1 MSKQYPTKQYPTQ
14 TMPTPLHVLVTGA
27 AGVIGTAFWH
37 SRHGEFSLRLAD
49 LHTGKLAQA
58 PCPAIHLDVGNYAAC
73 LAACAGIDVVLHLA
87 GVPHAGADFDAQLL
101 QPNIIGT
108 HNIFRAAQAQG
119 VKRVVFASSAQA
131 VEGYAPDVQVHEA
144 MPARPANMYGASKAF
159 GEGVASAF
167 AHQFGMTAIAV
178 RIANVAQFAP
188 GQHHSARD
196 IAAFI
201 SERDVV
207 QLLARCVSADVAP
220 GYHVAH
226 GVSDNRYKRLSIAAT
241 RQLLGYAPQDDGF
254 TLLGL

>member
-1 MSKQYPTKQYPTQ
+1 MTQ
-14 TMPTPLHVLVTGA
+14 QPLRVLVTGA
-27 AGVIGTAFWH
+27 AGIIGTAFWQR
-37 SRHGEFSLRLAD
+37 RHGDFSLRLAD
-49 LHTGKLAQA
+49 LHTGKLAEA
-58 PCPAIHLDVGNYAAC
+58 PCPFIQLDVADHAAC
-73 LAACAGIDVVLHLA
+73 LAACADIDVVLHLA
-87 GVPHAGADFDAQLL
+87 GVPHAGADFDTQLL

-108 HNIFRAAQAQG
+108 HNLFRAAQVKK

-131 VEGYAPDVQVHEA
+131 IEGYPLDAQVHEH

-167 AHQFGMTAIAV
+167 AHQHGMTTIAV
-178 RIANVAQFAP
+178 RIANVAHFAP
-188 GQHHSARD
+188 GQQHSTRD

-207 QLLARCVSADVAP
+207 QLLARCIAADVAP
-220 GYHVAH
+220 GYHVVH

-241 RQLLGYAPQDDGF
+241 RQLVGYAPQDDGF

>member
-1 MSKQYPTKQYPTQ
+1 MTQ
-14 TMPTPLHVLVTGA
+14 TTQTPVRVLVTGA
-27 AGVIGTAFWH
+27 AGVIGTAFWQN
-37 SRHGEFSLRLAD
+37 RHGEFSLRLAD
-49 LHTGKLAQA
+49 LHISKLAQA
-58 PCPAIHLDVGNYAAC
+58 PSPSMQLDVADYAAC

-87 GVPHAGADFDAQLL
+87 GVPHASADFDAQLL

-131 VEGYAPDVQVHEA
+131 VEGYALDVQVHESMA
-144 MPARPANMYGASKAF
+144 ARPANMYGASKAF

-167 AHQFGMTAIAV
+167 AHQHGMTAIAV

-188 GQHHSARD
+188 GQQHSARD

-207 QLLARCVSADVAP
+207 QLLARCVSADVPP
-220 GYHVAH
+220 GYHVVH
-226 GVSDNRYKRLSIAAT
+226 GVSDNRYKRLSIDAT
-241 RQLLGYAPQDDGF
+241 RKLLGYAPQDDGF

>member
-1 MSKQYPTKQYPTQ
+1 MIQQ
-14 TMPTPLHVLVTGA
+14 PLRVLVTGA
-27 AGVIGTAFWH
+27 AGIIGTVFWKR
-37 SRHGEFSLRLAD
+37 RHGEFSLRLAD
-49 LHTGKLAQA
+49 LHTGKLAEA
-58 PCPAIHLDVGNYAAC
+58 PCPSMQLDVSDHAAC
-73 LAACAGIDVVLHLA
+73 LAACMDTDVVLHLA
-87 GVPHAGADFDAQLL
+87 GVPHASADFDAQLL

-119 VKRVVFASSAQA
+119 VKRVVFASSAQT
-131 VEGYAPDVQVHEA
+131 VEGYPLDMQVHEN

-167 AHQFGMTAIAV
+167 AHQHGMTAIAV
-178 RIANVAQFAP
+178 RIANVAQFEK

-207 QLLARCVSADVAP
+207 QLLARCIAADVAP
-220 GYHVAH
+220 GYHVVH
-226 GVSDNRYKRLSIAAT
+226 GVSDNRYKRLSIDAT
-241 RQLLGYAPQDDGF
+241 RRLVGYAPQDDGF

>member
-1 MSKQYPTKQYPTQ
+1 MTKES
-14 TMPTPLHVLVTGA
+14 LRVLVTGA
-27 AGVIGTAFWH
+27 AGSIGTAFWKR
-37 SRHGEFSLRLAD
+37 RHGEFSLRLAD
-49 LHTGKLAQA
+49 LHTEGLAEA
-58 PCPAIHLDVGNYAAC
+58 PCPSMQLDVSDHAAC
-73 LAACAGIDVVLHLA
+73 LAACLDIDVVLHLA

-101 QPNIIGT
+101 QPNIVGT

-131 VEGYAPDVQVHEA
+131 VEGYPLDVQVQES

-167 AHQFGMTAIAV
+167 AHQHGMTAIAV

-188 GQHHSARD
+188 GQQHSARD

-207 QLLARCVSADVAP
+207 QLLACCVAADVAP
-220 GYHVAH
+220 GYHVVH
-226 GVSDNRYKRLSIAAT
+226 GVSDNRYKRLSIDAT
-241 RQLLGYAPQDDGF
+241 RRLVGYAPQDDGF
-254 TLLGL
+254 SLLGL

>member
-1 MSKQYPTKQYPTQ
+1 MTQ
-14 TMPTPLHVLVTGA
+14 TTETPVRVLVTGA
-27 AGVIGTAFWH
+27 AGVIGTAFWQH
-37 SRHGEFSLRLAD
+37 RCGEFSLRLAD
-49 LHTGKLAQA
+49 LHISKLAQA
-58 PCPAIHLDVGNYAAC
+58 PCPSLQLDVADYAAC
-73 LAACAGIDVVLHLA
+73 LSACAGIDVALHLA

-131 VEGYAPDVQVHEA
+131 VEGYALDVQVHESMA
-144 MPARPANMYGASKAF
+144 ARPANMYGASKAF

-167 AHQFGMTAIAV
+167 AHQHGMTAIAV
-178 RIANVAQFAP
+178 RIANVAHFAP

-207 QLLARCVSADVAP
+207 QLLARCVSAAVPP
-220 GYHVAH
+220 GYHVVH
-226 GVSDNRYKRLSIAAT
+226 GVSDNRYKRLSIDAT
-241 RQLLGYAPQDDGF
+241 RKLLGYAPQDDSF

>member
-1 MSKQYPTKQYPTQ
+1 MTKESLRQA
-14 TMPTPLHVLVTGA
+14 PLRVLVTGA
-27 AGVIGTAFWH
+27 AGIIGTAFWKR
-37 SRHGEFSLRLAD
+37 RHGEFSLRLAD
-49 LHTGKLAQA
+49 LHTGKLAEA
-58 PCPAIHLDVGNYAAC
+58 PCPSLQLDVSDYAAC
-73 LAACAGIDVVLHLA
+73 LAACANIDVVLHLA
-87 GVPHAGADFDAQLL
+87 GVPHASADFDAQLL

-131 VEGYAPDVQVHEA
+131 IEGYPLDMQVQEN

-167 AHQFGMTAIAV
+167 AHQHGMTAIAV
-178 RIANVAQFAP
+178 RIANVAHFAP
-188 GQHHSARD
+188 GQQHSARD

-207 QLLARCVSADVAP
+207 QLLARCITADVPP
-220 GYHVAH
+220 GYHVVH

-241 RQLLGYAPQDDGF
+241 RQLVGYAPQDDGF